1 MSRGNGTHPLTCPL
15 RVTHSPEC
23 VLSLWFSTNQY
34 LRIILPALYGFGHG
48 DHSLDRPSEINWS
61 PREISFRTSS
71 LIAWTGMWSSRIAGP
86 YCRVGS
92 RSVRQR
98 TPNEVVRGVHWRGAD
113 ARADFARHSGLSLRP
128 RQEARLRQ
136 RLCPCWGYLCH

>member
-71 LIAWTGMWSSRIAGP
+71 LIAWTGMVEFKNRWAILPGWFE
-86 YCRVGS
+86 VG
-92 RSVRQR
+92 
-98 TPNEVVRGVHWRGAD
+98 TPENA
-113 ARADFARHSGLSLRP
+113 
-128 RQEARLRQ
+128 Q
-136 RLCPCWGYLCH
+136 